1 MARYRSITLSDG
13 SGNRGYGE
21 LRCHC
26 STGNCSHLR
35 TDCCLRR
42 KKRTLSQSQS
52 YLIALSQS
60 YLIATVCTCT
70 DSEYYDSRLGLECYR
85 ALKKKG
91 RLSKTKW
98 KTLQALEGLM
108 EELNLNGFQGAHPS
122 VARLGA
128 KLEVWYTLGLQATDF
143 PLGRNG
149 DFSFVLRVA
158 AVSDAASK
166 DDYLPDRIIA
176 ATIGEPL
183 GRFRLQAALGLPTGS
198 WCELVIIDTWTWVGN
213 TLESGQRRPQ
223 HGQEISIGKTRL
235 QDGSEGE
242 LVIRITESVE
252 PTPKKVRASEAVVTS
267 EITDKV
273 KGLDVANREAVKE
286 TLSTRFDDSK
296 VHTSAMALSPPLF
309 VVSSI
314 QSVPYLCLA

>member
-1 MARYRSITLSDG
+1 
-13 SGNRGYGE
+13 
-21 LRCHC
+21 
-26 STGNCSHLR
+26 
-35 TDCCLRR
+35 
-42 KKRTLSQSQS
+42 
-52 YLIALSQS
+52 
-60 YLIATVCTCT
+60 
-70 DSEYYDSRLGLECYR
+70 
-85 ALKKKG
+85 
-91 RLSKTKW
+91 
-98 KTLQALEGLM
+98 M

-166 DDYLPDRIIA
+166 DDYLPDPIIA

-183 GRFRLQAALGLPTGS
+183 GRFRLQAALGLPTES
-198 WCELVIIDTWTWVGN
+198 WCELVIIDR
-213 TLESGQRRPQ
+213 QPQ
-223 HGQEISIGKTRL
+223 HGQEISIGKTHS

-273 KGLDVANREAVKE
+273 KGLEVANREAVKE

-314 QSVPYLCLA
+314 Q